1 MIVLDT
7 NVLSAIMRTEA
18 DPNITKWLDLQP
30 RDSVW
35 ITTVTLMELRFG
47 ILTLAFGQRQESLSQ
62 ALSFL
67 LEEKIQGRIAP
78 FDAEA
83 ADSAALLMAERKRK
97 GRPMEIRD
105 ALIAGIV
112 LSRRAILAT
121 RNTVHFS
128 DLGPSVVNP
137 GTGNRWD
144 SFFYARP
151 R

>member
-47 ILTLAFGQRQESLSQ
+47 ILTLAFGQRQKSLSQ

-105 ALIAGIV
+105 TLIAGIV
-112 LSRRAILAT
+112 LSRRATLAT
-121 RNTVHFS
+121 RNTAHFS

-137 GTGNRWD
+137 WNG
-144 SFFYARP
+144 
-151 R
+151 